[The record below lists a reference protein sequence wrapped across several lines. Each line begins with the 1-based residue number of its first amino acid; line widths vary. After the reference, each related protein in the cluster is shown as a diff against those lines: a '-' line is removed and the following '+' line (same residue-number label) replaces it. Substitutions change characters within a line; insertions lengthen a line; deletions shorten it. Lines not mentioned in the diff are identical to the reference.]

1 MMANIGFPEVMASLG
16 GAAVVII
23 AACVI
28 GWLGYCI
35 SSIARAADAL
45 ERIADAL
52 EDDDCADVDDDKA
65 KGGAK

>member
-1 MMANIGFPEVMASLG
+1 M
-16 GAAVVII
+16 I
-23 AACVI
+23 AAMGLPEFMSTLGMGIMVAIAFCAI

-52 EDDDCADVDDDKA
+52 EDEDAEEE
-65 KGGAK
+65 GGAK

>member
-1 MMANIGFPEVMASLG
+1 MMAAKSIPEFMSVLG
-16 GAAVVII
+16 MGIMVAFAIC
-23 AACVI
+23 AI

-52 EDDDCADVDDDKA
+52 EKDDEE
-65 KGGAK
+65 KGGAE

>member
-1 MMANIGFPEVMASLG
+1 MMAAMSIPEFMSVLG
-16 GAAVVII
+16 MGIMVAFAIC
-23 AACVI
+23 AI

-35 SSIARAADAL
+35 TSIARAADAL

-52 EDDDCADVDDDKA
+52 EKDDEE